1 MAGHRR
7 ATGKAPS
14 LAYAG
19 HALMENRNG
28 LGVDCTAEPGHWH
41 SPSAKRGFA
50 MRTRASASQ
59 DPGRG
64 QAHTTT
70 PNSSRACRAQGVS
83 PPVAQNTK
91 RRGGSAIDA
100 RTTRHA
106 GYGDQPADS
115 QAHRTLVWRRQTASG
130 SVAAIESAWLEE
142 SPLYL
147 CLEPVG
153 NESGAHG
160 KMDLPAKS
168 AVGFDRIVAC
178 AAPRNGRKS

>member
-7 ATGKAPS
+7 ATRKAPS

-106 GYGDQPADS
+106 GYAISQPIRKRIEPLFGDGKQHRGVLR
-115 QAHRTLVWRRQTASG
+115 QLKVRGLKKAHFIFALSLSATNLVRMAKWIFPPNPPLASTG
-130 SVAAIESAWLEE
+130 
-142 SPLYL
+142 
-147 CLEPVG
+147 
-153 NESGAHG
+153 
-160 KMDLPAKS
+160 
-168 AVGFDRIVAC
+168 
-178 AAPRNGRKS
+178 